1 MVAPASGR
9 AGKVG
14 RRNELSHCSVLLPMH
29 HAACDCR
36 APVSPRTLRST
47 DQSGLQSSSDHSYS
61 YALRCRAGFRG
72 ECQRALCHDGLVGKC
87 KGSIAFRSPRSHG
100 SVFPQSLLL
109 AQICRYLQ
117 YLVSFHSCNV
127 LSEFSLGPGRHQR
140 CLLRYRESGRRPD
153 VGVAKKVLT
162 SLLDRT
168 RHPALLPVFH
178 QQPLLNFSMD
188 RQNKRCKQVGMFHH
202 REAWMPALQY
212 MLPSRAHAQSVTQT
226 YRRHAYRLRG
236 VLNSAQVVQAT
247 RARTAEMPEFG
258 IRGATKTCCTF

>member
-1 MVAPASGR
+1 MRLPCTCQPTDLAFDGPKWPAVEQRPQLQLRIALQSRILWRVSACSLSRWPGRQMQRKHCIQVTAIARLSVPAVVAPGPDLQIFA
-9 AGKVG
+9 
-14 RRNELSHCSVLLPMH
+14 
-29 HAACDCR
+29 
-36 APVSPRTLRST
+36 VSCL
-47 DQSGLQSSSDHSYS
+47 
-61 YALRCRAGFRG
+61 
-72 ECQRALCHDGLVGKC
+72 
-87 KGSIAFRSPRSHG
+87 
-100 SVFPQSLLL
+100 
-109 AQICRYLQ
+109 
-117 YLVSFHSCNV
+117 SFHSCNV

>member
-117 YLVSFHSCNV
+117 YLVSHFIVAMSSPSFLWAQVATSAVC
-127 LSEFSLGPGRHQR
+127 
-140 CLLRYRESGRRPD
+140 SGIVR
-153 VGVAKKVLT
+153 VVAVLT
-162 SLLDRT
+162 LEWQR
-168 RHPALLPVFH
+168 
-178 QQPLLNFSMD
+178 
-188 RQNKRCKQVGMFHH
+188 RC
-202 REAWMPALQY
+202 
-212 MLPSRAHAQSVTQT
+212 
-226 YRRHAYRLRG
+226 
-236 VLNSAQVVQAT
+236 
-247 RARTAEMPEFG
+247 
-258 IRGATKTCCTF
+258 